1 MEFSHDQIRAEAKRV
16 VRNFQPYSSDTRA
29 MHASSQRIGHRK
41 RQSVGEYFYTHPE
54 IPNIA
59 FDQKK
64 KAAIAALTARSELP
78 TASGD
83 PAQQLS
89 LDM

>member
-1 MEFSHDQIRAEAKRV
+1 MEFSLDQIRAEAKRV

-29 MHASSQRIGHRK
+29 MHASSTRIGHRK

-64 KAAIAALTARSELP
+64 KAAFAALSARSEQP
-78 TASGD
+78 TSAGD
-83 PAQQLS
+83 PAHQLS
-89 LDM
+89 LEL